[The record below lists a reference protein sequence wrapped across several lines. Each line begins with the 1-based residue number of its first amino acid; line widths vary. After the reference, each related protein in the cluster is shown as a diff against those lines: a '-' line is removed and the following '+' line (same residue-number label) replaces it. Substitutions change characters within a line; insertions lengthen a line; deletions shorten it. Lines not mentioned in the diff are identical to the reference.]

1 MLLAVFVTLNPDV
14 EHTGL
19 FVEYFQLMVENKR
32 VLLIYVL
39 LLKKINLISS

>member
-14 EHTGL
+14 ELTGL